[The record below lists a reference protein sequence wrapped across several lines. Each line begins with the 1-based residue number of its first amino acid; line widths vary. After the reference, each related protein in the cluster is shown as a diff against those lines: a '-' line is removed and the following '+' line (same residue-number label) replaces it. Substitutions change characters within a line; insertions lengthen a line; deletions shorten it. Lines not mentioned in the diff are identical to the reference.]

1 MVVLNANLLN
11 ESIKGIN
18 SAKFLLKVF
27 IEHVERED
35 IAECLLGLVG

>member
-27 IEHVERED
+27 IEHAEIED
-35 IAECLLGLVG
+35 IAESLLRLVG